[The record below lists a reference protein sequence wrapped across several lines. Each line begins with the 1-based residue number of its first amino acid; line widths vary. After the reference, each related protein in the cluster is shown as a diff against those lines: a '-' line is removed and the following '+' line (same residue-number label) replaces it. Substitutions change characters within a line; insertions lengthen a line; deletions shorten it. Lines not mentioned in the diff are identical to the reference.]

1 MIEQLTINDITGGE
15 QTGKTAIIYACRVVT
30 RNRGIYKADMQIQH
44 ATRSLVDQHEY
55 ELSNDTRQKV
65 HENTHSGNRDP
76 DSMDGVGVLRE
87 PGAMHTTALEKL
99 IDVVTRDET
108 DDDHLIDD
116 ADLVLVYSLG
126 VISNSMRDVA
136 DVISTIIGEGVPVHV
151 LTEDVTIEDGT
162 AAAKMIDAAA
172 RVEALSGSDVDP
184 RRSIVTAA
192 KTSDD
197 SDGGRPPIGYEY
209 RNGALRP
216 ADDYDELCTILT
228 AVDDGD
234 CTKAEASRQ
243 TEYSRSAITRGI
255 RHRPELYGLE

>member
-1 MIEQLTINDITGGE
+1 MEQLTINDITGGE

-55 ELSNDTRQKV
+55 ELSNDTRQKI

-136 DVISTIIGEGVPVHV
+136 DVVTTVTGEGVPIHV
-151 LTEDVTIEDGT
+151 VTDDVTIEKDSDT
-162 AAAKMIDAAA
+162 VKMIEAAA
-172 RVEALSGSDVDP
+172 RVETLSGDDTEP
-184 RRSIVTAA
+184 ARSIVTAA
-192 KTSDD
+192 TTNDD
-197 SDGGRPPIGYEY
+197 STGGRPPIGYEY
-209 RNGALRP
+209 RNQALRP

-228 AVDDGD
+228 TVDDGD

-243 TEYSRSAITRGI
+243 TEYSRSAITRAI
-255 RHRPELYGLE
+255 RHRPELYDLE